1 MPSCTAP
8 SYIPLGG
15 NLKKHKI
22 KSMVDKQLP
31 RKINHLSTA
40 ILLQSQNVFHRHI
53 DILIFDI
60 LVEIFYLIY

>member
-1 MPSCTAP
+1 
-8 SYIPLGG
+8 
-15 NLKKHKI
+15 
-22 KSMVDKQLP
+22 MVDKQLP